1 MKPMLAKEADAAKLT
16 FPLYAQPK
24 LDGIRC
30 VIVNGRALSR
40 TLKEIPNREVFAE
53 LSRPEFEGLD
63 GELIV
68 GSPTADDAYRQT
80 CSYVMAPNKTGGDWT
95 FHVFDKHDHVGTY
108 EQRLWWL
115 DRSRPKHPRVQRV
128 VTLPIHDEVALEA
141 AEAQYLAAGYE
152 GAILRSPSAYYK
164 YGRGTTTKGDLL
176 KLKRYIDFESEVIGV
191 YEELHNGNEPTR
203 NALGRTERSSV
214 AANKTGKDR
223 LGGLILRA
231 INGPHAGVEF
241 RCGTGFSAEDRAILW
256 QQELEGRIAVIK
268 SFPVGVKEKPRHPAW
283 KGWRYQTDLD
293 HSSHA

>member
-1 MKPMLAKEADAAKLT
+1 MKPMLAKEADPAKLT

-95 FHVFDKHDHVGTY
+95 FHVFDRHDAPHMTYTSRKADLAKMRDHDRIKHVHTIMCHDAGSL
-108 EQRLWWL
+108 E
-115 DRSRPKHPRVQRV
+115 
-128 VTLPIHDEVALEA
+128 VTEA
-141 AEAQYLAAGYE
+141 DYLAAGYE
-152 GAILRSPSAYYK
+152 GAILRSPDALYK

-176 KLKRYIDFESEVIGV
+176 KLKRFIDFEAEVIGT
-191 YEELHNGNEPTR
+191 YEEMKNNNPKITNE
-203 NALGRTERSSV
+203 LGRGQRATV
-214 AANKTGKDR
+214 KANKEGKDT
-223 LGGLILRA
+223 LGGLVLRA
-231 INGPHAGVEF
+231 VNGPHAGVEF
-241 RCGTGFSAEDRAILW
+241 RCGSGFSAEDRAILW
-256 QQELEGRIAVIK
+256 GNPRIMGATVVIK
-268 SFPVGVKEKPRHPAW
+268 SFPVGVKSKPRHPIF
-283 KGWRYQTDLD
+283 KGFRNMEVDG
-293 HSSHA
+293 

>member
-40 TLKEIPNREVFAE
+40 TLKEIPNREIFAE
-53 LSRPEFEGLD
+53 LSQPQYEGLD

-95 FHVFDKHDHVGTY
+95 FHVFDKHDHGGTY
-108 EQRLWWL
+108 SERRDWL
-115 DRSRPKHPRVQRV
+115 LNKIVAAPLREVDTRQV
-128 VTLPIHDEVALEA
+128 VNEAMLETVE
-141 AEAQYLAAGYE
+141 AEYLAAGYE
-152 GAILRSPSAYYK
+152 GAILRSPSALYK

-176 KLKRYIDFESEVIGV
+176 KLKRFIDFEAEVIGT
-191 YEELHNGNEPTR
+191 YEEMKNNNPKVTNE
-203 NALGRTERSSV
+203 LGRGQRATV
-214 AANKTGKDR
+214 KANKAGKDT
-223 LGGLILRA
+223 LGGLVLRA

-241 RCGTGFSAEDRAILW
+241 RCGSGFSAEDRAILW
-256 QQELEGRIAVIK
+256 QASLLGEVCKIK
-268 SFPVGVKEKPRHPAW
+268 AFPVGVKDKPRHPIFL
-283 KGWRYQTDLD
+283 GFRDMEVD
-293 HSSHA
+293 G